1 MLRPAIF
8 EPTGP
13 LFFDRVF
20 HDFFGDGF
28 GSFDSFS
35 TDVID
40 NGDSYVLQA
49 ELPGFQKEDIRV
61 DLDKDTLT
69 ISASHNEEKREKKH
83 NYVRQERRYNSYCRS
98 FHIPGIRKDQITASY
113 NNGILEITLP
123 KEEAEIEEP
132 KRIEIR

>member
-28 GSFDSFS
+28 HQLDNLN
-35 TDVID
+35 TDVIEKGD
-40 NGDSYVLQA
+40 NYLLEA
-49 ELPGFQKEDIRV
+49 ELPGFSKEDIKI
-61 DLDKDTLT
+61 DLDKETLT
-69 ISASHNEEKREKKH
+69 ISASHKEEKKETRGS
-83 NYVRQERRYNSYCRS
+83 YVRQERRYNSYCRS
-98 FHIPGIRKDQITASY
+98 FHIPGIRKEDISASY

-123 KEEAEIEEP
+123 KENAVIEET
-132 KRIEIR
+132 KRIEIK